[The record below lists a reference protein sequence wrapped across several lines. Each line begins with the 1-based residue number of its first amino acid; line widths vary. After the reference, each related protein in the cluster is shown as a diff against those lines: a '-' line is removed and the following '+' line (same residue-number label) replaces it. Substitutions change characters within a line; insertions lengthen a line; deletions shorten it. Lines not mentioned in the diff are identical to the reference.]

1 MGVGETRQ
9 LPATLCIIM
18 LLLFALAVYS
28 IPMKG
33 HFLHNVVTPP
43 ILFTTS
49 SFSTLYLAR
58 GVICYIRYSEEFY
71 PFYQHQEFLGKLC
84 YHRDS
89 MRIFVEIL
97 QLGEMLG
104 EDTYFWWPK
113 GFVSFLLAL
122 LASMGFWLRLVDD
135 SGKTESYFWLL

>member
-1 MGVGETRQ
+1 MYHHAFALRSCSLFNSDER
-9 LPATLCIIM
+9 A
-18 LLLFALAVYS
+18 LFAQCS
-28 IPMKG
+28 D
-33 HFLHNVVTPP
+33 PP

-58 GVICYIRYSEEFY
+58 GVICYIRCYSEEFY

-104 EDTYFWWPK
+104 EDTYF
-113 GFVSFLLAL
+113 
-122 LASMGFWLRLVDD
+122 
-135 SGKTESYFWLL
+135 

>member
-1 MGVGETRQ
+1 MYHH
-9 LPATLCIIM
+9 A
-18 LLLFALAVYS
+18 FALAVYS
-28 IPMKG
+28 ILMKG

-84 YHRDS
+84 YQRNS

-104 EDTYFWWPK
+104 EDTYF
-113 GFVSFLLAL
+113 
-122 LASMGFWLRLVDD
+122 
-135 SGKTESYFWLL
+135 